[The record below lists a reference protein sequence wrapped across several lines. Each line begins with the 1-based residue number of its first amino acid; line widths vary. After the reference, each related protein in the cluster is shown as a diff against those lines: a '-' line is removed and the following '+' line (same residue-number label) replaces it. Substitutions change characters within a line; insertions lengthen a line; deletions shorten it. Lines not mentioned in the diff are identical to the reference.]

1 MQKKVALLIVGIT
14 VGLTIGTMIILMI
27 ITKGKGEPEDRM
39 PEPTVYNERHH
50 EDAAQKDARAAWI
63 EQMHAAAP
71 GTDWRKL
78 DLQTRMA
85 LAANRTALLQA
96 GSTRSD
102 SWDTLATGY
111 LVGKWSETGSF
122 NTAGRM
128 RATEVDF
135 ENNNIYTFTQGGN
148 LWKGDLSGDNWAVI
162 NDHFNIQSAHF
173 LRKTDSLLIV
183 ATDAWATQSVYRT
196 ADEGISWEACT
207 GFENMTEWGYIMDV
221 EMLND
226 ATHTIYALVLEW
238 DYTDWGAIT
247 SLYRS
252 TDLGA
257 SFDLVQSYRE
267 DTHGASNTFA
277 IWAPRYGTPDLYLA
291 GGDTMYVLTPADTIH
306 AVVQAMPAATSGTRL
321 FCGYQDADGTSLYVA
336 NSNYA
341 TGTQIL
347 ASEDAGMTWEVRGT
361 IPEGN
366 FSKASFNCSQ
376 TEEGFMWFGGV
387 DCYRSFN
394 GGASFTKINEWWEYY
409 GSESN
414 KLHADIPYIFSF
426 MDTIANEELLLISTD
441 GGLYSSSNNG
451 LSNANI
457 TMEGMRNAQY
467 YDMYTYRLVPEVIY
481 AGSQDHGFQRSNF
494 HIDNQYY
501 FDQLISGDYGHLVSS
516 DGGDHLWMVY
526 PGFVMLAEDAS
537 GPANL
542 YFWDFPATNALWL
555 PPIMEDP
562 ENPLVCWW
570 GGGDHLYK
578 ISKIGGTITGVQ
590 QSFDFD
596 TGLGGSAIAAIAYSP
611 INTDYWYVLMSNG
624 TFFSSTDRGV
634 SWTKSVGFDGPDS
647 HYFYGS
653 SIIPSTTDLN
663 KVYIG
668 GSGYSNPPVYVSTDN
683 GASFES
689 MSEGLPSTLVY
700 DMAILPG
707 DSMLFAATEVAPYVY
722 IPEAGSWFEIGG
734 TDAPYQTYWAVEY
747 VDTIH
752 TVRFGTYGRGIW
764 DFRLYEEPEP
774 VVGINEVTNAD
785 FLVYPQPAHDVVMIR
800 SEIYAPDVSIRIY
813 AADGQL
819 QQTVNSAAFNKNSP
833 YSLDVSTLTP
843 GVYFLEMKY
852 GHQAFTRKII
862 VY

>member
-1 MQKKVALLIVGIT
+1 MQKKIALLIVGIT
-14 VGLTIGTMIILMI
+14 VGLTIGTMIILMF
-27 ITKGKGEPEDRM
+27 ITKGKGEPEERL
-39 PEPTVYNERHH
+39 PEPTAFNERQR
-50 EDAAQKDARAAWI
+50 EDENQKEARAAWI

-71 GTDWRKL
+71 GTDWRKM
-78 DLQTRMA
+78 DLQTRME
-85 LAANRTALLQA
+85 LAANRSLLLQT
-96 GSTRSD
+96 GGTRSD
-102 SWDTLATGY
+102 SWDTLAMGN
-111 LVGKWSETGSF
+111 LIGKWSETGSF

-135 ENNNIYTFTQGGN
+135 ENNTVYTFTQGGN
-148 LWKGDLSGDNWAVI
+148 LWKGDLNGVNWAVI

-196 ADEGISWEACT
+196 ADEGISWEACS
-207 GFENMTEWGYIMDV
+207 GLENMTEWGYIMDV

-226 ATHTIYALVLEW
+226 TAHTIYALVLEW

-247 SLYRS
+247 SLYKS
-252 TDLGA
+252 TDWGENFA
-257 SFDLVQSYRE
+257 LVNSYRE
-267 DTHGASNTFA
+267 DTHGTSNTFA
-277 IWAPRYGTPDLYLA
+277 IWAPRYGSADLYLA
-291 GGDTMYVLTPADTIH
+291 GGDTMYVLTPADLLPV
-306 AVVQAMPAATSGTRL
+306 AVQEMPVPSSGTRL
-321 FCGYQDADGTSLYVA
+321 FCGYQDTEGTSLYVA
-336 NSNYA
+336 NSSF
-341 TGTQIL
+341 GSTQIY
-347 ASEDAGMTWEVRGT
+347 ASDDAGITWEVRGS
-361 IPEGN
+361 IDQGN

-376 TEEGFMWFGGV
+376 TEKGFMWFGGV

-394 GGASFTKINEWWEYY
+394 GGNSFSKINEWWEYY
-409 GSESN
+409 GSELN

-426 MDTIANEELLLISTD
+426 LDTVADEELLLISTD
-441 GGLYSSSNNG
+441 GGLYTSANNG
-451 LSNANI
+451 LSNVNI

-467 YDMYTYRLVPEVIY
+467 YDIYTYRLVPEVIF
-481 AGSQDHGFQRSNF
+481 AGSQDQGFQRSNF

-501 FDQLISGDYGHLVSS
+501 FDQLISGDYGHLVSN
-516 DGGDHLWMVY
+516 DGGDYLWMVY

-562 ENPLVCWW
+562 EDPKVVWW

-578 ISKIGGTITGVQ
+578 ITQSGGSINGVQ

-596 TGLGGSAIAAIAYSP
+596 TGLGGNAIAAIAYSP

-624 TFFSSTDRGV
+624 TFYTSVDRGV
-634 SWTKSVGFDGPDS
+634 TWTRSIGFDGPDS

-683 GASFES
+683 GASFVS

-707 DSMLFAATEVAPYVY
+707 DSMLFAATEVAPYVF
-722 IPEAGSWFEIGG
+722 IPEENAWFEMGG

-747 VDTIH
+747 VDTIN

-764 DFRLYEEPEP
+764 DFKLYEEPEP
-774 VVGINEVTNAD
+774 PVGISDISIPD
-785 FLVYPQPAHDVVMIR
+785 FIVYPQPAHDILMI
-800 SEIYAPDVSIRIY
+800 SSQTFLPDVAIGIY
-813 AADGQL
+813 NAEGAL
-819 QQTVNSAAFNKNSP
+819 VKSVNSAAFNKNSP
-833 YSLDVSTLTP
+833 YRLNIEALSPGLYFVEMRYRNEKLT
-843 GVYFLEMKY
+843 K
-852 GHQAFTRKII
+852 KII